1 MSSLHNDYLEQQHEN
16 LLEEEHNQAQA
27 QAQAEAHQ
35 HFVSIEFGHIINSIG
50 VQHAIS
56 LLDSNAKN
64 KLLNYIEDQE
74 SDFDIEKLN
83 NAIQKLNQLNKG
95 V

>member
-16 LLEEEHNQAQA
+16 LLEEEHNQAQG
-27 QAQAEAHQ
+27 QAHQ

-83 NAIQKLNQLNKG
+83 NAIRKLNQLNKG

>member
-16 LLEEEHNQAQA
+16 LLEEEHNQAQG
-27 QAQAEAHQ
+27 QAHQ
-35 HFVSIEFGHIINSIG
+35 HFVAIEFGHIINSIG

-83 NAIQKLNQLNKG
+83 NAIRKLNQLNKG

>member
-27 QAQAEAHQ
+27 QAEANQ
-35 HFVSIEFGHIINSIG
+35 HFVAIEFGHIINSIG

-56 LLDSNAKN
+56 LLDSNSKN
-64 KLLNYIEDQE
+64 KLLNYIENQE

-83 NAIQKLNQLNKG
+83 NAIRKLNQLNKG